1 MRKEIL
7 RMEGISKSFPG
18 VKALKNVN
26 FNLYEGEVLGLLG
39 ENGAGKSTLMKIL
52 SGVYVKDDGRIW
64 VEGKEA
70 KFTDVRRARDLNI
83 SIIHQELMIIPQMT
97 VYENVFLGREIH
109 NKLGMTDAR
118 AMEEKTQEMLDRYG
132 IELHAAQLGATLTIA
147 QKQMVEIIRAISFD
161 AHIVVMDEPTSSLTD
176 NEVQMLFDIIRKL
189 KQEKVG
195 IVYISHRLAE
205 LFEITDRITILRDGE
220 YISTVN
226 TAQTDASELVSLM
239 VGRKLSNFFIKSEAQ
254 PGDVL
259 LSVKGLSSPGLF
271 EDVSFEVRRGE
282 ILGFS
287 GLVGAGRSE
296 VMKTIFGL
304 LPKSSGEIFFEGQ
317 KVEIRRPQDAIRL
330 GLGMV
335 PESRRDDGL
344 ILGNTVGFNLTLSV
358 LRKFIHAGYYN
369 KGVERGIIED
379 SVEHLK
385 IVTPSPQQR
394 AGNLSGGNQ
403 QKIVVAKWLAANPKL
418 LIMDEPTRGIDVGAK
433 AEIYGI
439 MDELAKSGVAIIM
452 ISSELPEVLNMSDR
466 IVVMAAGR
474 KAGEL
479 IQQEATQEK
488 IMHLATGGSNSK

>member
-1 MRKEIL
+1 MGKEIL

-52 SGVYVKDDGRIW
+52 SGVYTKDTGKIW

-70 KFTDVRRARDLNI
+70 NFSDVKHARDLNI

-97 VYENVFLGREIH
+97 VYENVFLGRETH
-109 NKLGMTDAR
+109 NKLGMTDAK
-118 AMEEKTQEMLDRYG
+118 AMEEKTQAMLDRYG
-132 IELHAAQLGATLTIA
+132 IDLHAAQLGATLTIA

-176 NEVQMLFDIIRKL
+176 NEVRMLFDIIQKL
-189 KQEKVG
+189 KKDNVG
-195 IVYISHRLAE
+195 VIYISHRLAE

-220 YISTVN
+220 YITTVN
-226 TAQTDASELVSLM
+226 TAQTDASELVAAM
-239 VGRKLSNFFIKSEAQ
+239 VGRQLSSFFIKSEVE

-259 LSVKGLSSPGLF
+259 LRVEGLSSPGLF
-271 EDVSFEVRRGE
+271 EDVSFEVRKGE

-304 LPKSSGEIFFEGQ
+304 LPRSAGKIYFEG
-317 KVEIRRPQDAIRL
+317 KEVDIRKPQDAIGL
-330 GLGMV
+330 GMGMV

-358 LRKFIHAGYYN
+358 LRQFIHAGSYN
-369 KGVERGIIED
+369 KRKENQIIDDGVN
-379 SVEHLK
+379 HLR
-385 IVTPSPQQR
+385 IVTPSPHQR

-439 MDELAKSGVAIIM
+439 MDELAKNGVAIIM

-466 IVVMAAGR
+466 IVVMSAGR

-479 IQQEATQEK
+479 MQQEATQEK
-488 IMHLATGGSNSK
+488 IMHLATGGEK